1 MPHGGLQGGAGAY
14 GVHNNMNIDP
24 YKPPRAVVAPVH
36 TPGHVGLLYRGLN
49 WTYGLLSLALLFIVL
64 NGNAF
69 AADFGSLITLLVF
82 AAPSI
87 GFAVV
92 MLGRHGGYAA
102 WRAVHLLILGA
113 ILLLVIVDM
122 FSGKTTPTAGW
133 MLAAINGVSL
143 AGNERAYRRRHGA
156 VAAAPGMGKAV

>member
-1 MPHGGLQGGAGAY
+1 MPHGGLQGGADAY
-14 GVHNNMNIDP
+14 GDADNMNIDP
-24 YKPPRAVVAPVH
+24 YQPPRSMVVPVH
-36 TPGHVGLLYRGLN
+36 TSGHVGLLYRGLN
-49 WTYGLLSLALLFIVL
+49 WTYGLLSLTLLFIVL

-69 AADFGSLITLLVF
+69 SADFGSFITLLVF

-92 MLGRHGGYAA
+92 MLGQRGGYAA

-113 ILLLVIVDM
+113 ILLLVIVDL

-133 MLAAINGVSL
+133 MLVAINSVSL

-156 VAAAPGMGKAV
+156 VAAAPGMGKAA